1 MLKMHQICLI
11 NQIDEVYA
19 VEIIWFHSI
28 TFCNNIARFNCYLI
42 IKDLQME
49 NKTNR
54 LDELKLIKEILM

>member
-1 MLKMHQICLI
+1 MFLI

-28 TFCNNIARFNCYLI
+28 SLSNNIARFKCYLI

-54 LDELKLIKEILM
+54 LERLELIKEIVI